1 MSAEIF
7 MGTMMITVMLLF
19 FVLVIGLFVFWVW
32 TIVDVAKRDFTN
44 SNERLIWLLLIILL
58 APIPSLVYYI
68 VVMRPNNKGV
78 MKEGKTEKKK
88 GKK

>member
-7 MGTMMITVMLLF
+7 MGTMMVTVMLLC
-19 FVLVIGLFVFWVW
+19 FVLVLGLFIFWVW

-44 SNERLIWLLLIILL
+44 SNERLLWLLLIILL
-58 APIPSLVYYI
+58 SPIPSLIYYI

-78 MKEGKTEKKK
+78 MKEGKAEKKK

>member
-7 MGTMMITVMLLF
+7 MGIMMITVMLLF
-19 FVLVIGLFVFWVW
+19 FILILGLFVFWVW

-44 SNERLIWLLLIILL
+44 SNERLVWLLFIILL

-68 VVMRPNNKGV
+68 VVMRPDNKGV
-78 MKEGKTEKKK
+78 MKEAEKK

>member
-7 MGTMMITVMLLF
+7 MGTMMITVMMLC
-19 FVLVIGLFVFWVW
+19 FVVVLGLFVFWVW
-32 TIVDVAKRDFTN
+32 TIVDVAKRDFKN
-44 SNERLIWLLLIILL
+44 NNERLLWLLLIILL
-58 APIPSLVYYI
+58 GFVPSLVYYI

-78 MKEGKTEKKK
+78 MKEGKAEKK

>member
-19 FVLVIGLFVFWVW
+19 CVLVLGIFVFWVW
-32 TIVDVAKRDFTN
+32 TIVDVAKRDFSN

-58 APIPSLVYYI
+58 GFVPSLIYYI
-68 VVMRPNNKGV
+68 VVMRPDNKGV
-78 MKEGKTEKKK
+78 MREGKKKK
-88 GKK
+88 K